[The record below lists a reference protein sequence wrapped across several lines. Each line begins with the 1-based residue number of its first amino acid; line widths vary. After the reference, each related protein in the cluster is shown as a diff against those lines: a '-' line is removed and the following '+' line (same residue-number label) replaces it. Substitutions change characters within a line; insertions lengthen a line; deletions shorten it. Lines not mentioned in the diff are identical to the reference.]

1 MKKPKRTKRKKTL
14 FAKVTIGAGLFLILL
29 SYLIYKFVTDGFLRE
44 ASQELLGGG
53 IILIVLGWIF
63 VRYGVKIN

>member
-1 MKKPKRTKRKKTL
+1 MKIKRNKRKKTL

-29 SYLIYKFVTDGFLRE
+29 SYLIYKFIAEGFLRE

-63 VRYGVKIN
+63 IRYGVKVN